1 MPDPTSQRP
10 QILTPSEDTNKV
22 TGHDNGYHALGPP
35 MTINETIK
43 GNTSSD
49 PVMGSKED
57 RRRAQFELLR
67 TLLHR
72 ELRGRYRDSILGSA
86 WTLLQPI
93 AMTAVYYVLF
103 SFLFP
108 NNQIPNFPVFILTGI
123 ILWNFYVGVITY
135 SGPTVDILDSS
146 EQCNSGLRIIRL

>member
-1 MPDPTSQRP
+1 
-10 QILTPSEDTNKV
+10 
-22 TGHDNGYHALGPP
+22 
-35 MTINETIK
+35 
-43 GNTSSD
+43 
-49 PVMGSKED
+49 MGSKED

-135 SGPTVDILDSS
+135 SGPTVSI
-146 EQCNSGLRIIRL
+146 